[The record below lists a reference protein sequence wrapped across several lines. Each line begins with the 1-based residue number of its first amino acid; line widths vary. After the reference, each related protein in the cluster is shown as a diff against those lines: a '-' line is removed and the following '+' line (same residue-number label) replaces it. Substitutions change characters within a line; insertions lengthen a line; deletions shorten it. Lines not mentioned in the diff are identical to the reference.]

1 MSFKPDLVHTLEIQ
15 LGQLSIDNQ
24 KAPLKELTA
33 IPATLIRE
41 NFENFKVS
49 ENPKQIKLSK
59 EFLDNCVIVEVVEKW
74 RKPTSKEFNFQNDF
88 ELMKI

>member
-1 MSFKPDLVHTLEIQ
+1 MSFKPNLIQELEIQ

-24 KAPLKELTA
+24 APLKELTA
-33 IPATLIRE
+33 IPATLIKE

-59 EFLDNCVIVEVVEKW
+59 EFLDNWMIVEVVENGVNQ
-74 RKPTSKEFNFQNDF
+74 PQQNSIF
-88 ELMKI
+88 KTILN